1 MDGVRKT
8 KISTTISVVS
18 IFLFCFVLGIVRW
31 INIFN
36 ENVFVITKEINSHI
50 TNFTISL
57 MICTLIGYLV
67 LCYKKKYSTTIKI
80 GLVII
85 IMNLIYETILP
96 LINTIDFIDAIYG
109 IIGVIISLLYLYYID
124 KKGFKD

>member
-1 MDGVRKT
+1 MDIRKVKT
-8 KISTTISVVS
+8 STTISIVF
-18 IFLFCFVLGIVRW
+18 IFLLCFILGIIRW
-31 INIFN
+31 FNIFN
-36 ENVFVITKEINSHI
+36 ENIFVITKEINSHI

-57 MICTLIGYLV
+57 TICTLIGYLV

-96 LINTIDFIDAIYG
+96 FINTIDFIDAIYG
-109 IIGVIISLLYLYYID
+109 IIGVIASLFYLYFID
-124 KKGFKD
+124 KNGFKD

>member
-18 IFLFCFVLGIVRW
+18 IFIFCFVLGIVRW

-80 GLVII
+80 GLILI
-85 IMNLIYETILP
+85 SMNLIYETILP
-96 LINTIDFIDAIYG
+96 FINIIDFMDAIYG
-109 IIGVIISLLYLYYID
+109 IIGIFVSLLYLYFID